1 MSLDFAPQPKYQ
13 FKVFSHRFR
22 PSWMLEAGVEPS
34 RRASPI
40 FCCRSFLVFAFFSS
54 DFFVQGEVSFV
65 RQIKTLLF
73 LCYVRIGAHEVMVV
87 FFDQTIILGQQPPCP
102 PCFDLSSFEFVWMSS
117 ESYSSSFR
125 PLIFLPSIQKPFWPI
140 LVIFSGIYAL
150 FDVLLQVEI
159 MQWCTNVNKY
169 EVWRAGGGQICTRP
183 GLGYA
188 QVG

>member
-1 MSLDFAPQPKYQ
+1 MSLDFAPQPKYH

-87 FFDQTIILGQQPPCP
+87 FFDQTIILGKT
-102 PCFDLSSFEFVWMSS
+102 SIKKK
-117 ESYSSSFR
+117 R
-125 PLIFLPSIQKPFWPI
+125 FL
-140 LVIFSGIYAL
+140 SGIARIMGGGGLPMPEFFGPL
-150 FDVLLQVEI
+150 FRSVFL
-159 MQWCTNVNKY
+159 VNKKSLFLQKCQCI
-169 EVWRAGGGQICTRP
+169 ELLTVF
-183 GLGYA
+183 
-188 QVG
+188 